1 MSSTKTV
8 RLVKPHPGQRRVID
22 EARRFNVAA
31 CGRRFGKTT
40 LGVNLA
46 VETALKSEPAAWF
59 APEYKLLLEAWRE
72 AKSACSE
79 IISKTNEQE
88 KRIELITGG
97 SIDFWNLS
105 PTAGRGRKYRRVIV
119 DEAAMDP
126 ELEETWPRAI
136 RPTLADY
143 RGDAWFLS
151 SPLGRNYFRKLY
163 RFGQSPDHPD
173 WASWKLPTFDNPY
186 IDPAEIE
193 AAKAD
198 MTIEE
203 WRQEFGAEFLDV
215 TSGSWF
221 GRFSEADHVSEAA
234 EYNPDLPVILGID
247 PGVHTGAVW
256 LQIVERADA
265 RPEVHVF
272 ADYYGFD
279 MPAMANATAILAH
292 HRADEIY
299 ADPAGGSRTAIGVT
313 IFDEYRRAGLSSMR
327 PWPNHPGSV
336 LDSLTL
342 LGVLIAPAA
351 GAPRL
356 QIHPRCTH
364 LISALQDYRRKKI
377 AGQWTDKPEDPQH
390 PAEDLVDALRG
401 AIYARIPT
409 GRDVR
414 IYQ

>member
-1 MSSTKTV
+1 
-8 RLVKPHPGQRRVID
+8 VID
-22 EARRFNVAA
+22 ESARFNVAA

-46 VETALKSEPAAWF
+46 VETAVEGGPAAWF

-72 AKSACSE
+72 VKAACAE
-79 IISKTNEQE
+79 VTAKTNEQE

-97 SIDFWNLS
+97 SIDFWSLS

-163 RFGQSPDHPD
+163 RFGQSPDHPE
-173 WASWKLPTFDNPY
+173 WRSWKLPTFANPY

-193 AAKAD
+193 AAKLD

-221 GRFSEADHVSEAA
+221 GRFSEADHVTEDA
-234 EYNPDLPVILGID
+234 EYDPEHKVLIVID
-247 PGVHTGAVW
+247 PGVHTGAAWV
-256 LQIVERADA
+256 QIVERADA
-265 RPEVHVF
+265 RPEVRVF
-272 ADYYGFD
+272 ADYYSFD
-279 MPAMANATAILAH
+279 QPAAANATAILDLCNL
-292 HRADEIY
+292 RCEGKQGEVW

-313 IFDEYRRAGLSSMR
+313 VFDEYRRAGLSSMI

-336 LDSLTL
+336 LDSLAMLGTL
-342 LGVLIAPAA
+342 ISPAA
-351 GAPRL
+351 GPPRL
-356 QIHPRCTH
+356 RIHPRCTH
-364 LISALQDYRRKKI
+364 LISGLQDYRRKRV
-377 AGQWTDKPEDPQH
+377 AHQWVDRPEDPQH
-390 PAEDLVDALRG
+390 PAEDMVDALRG
-401 AIYARIPT
+401 VLYARI
-409 GRDVR
+409 GVRRDVKV
-414 IYQ
+414 YL